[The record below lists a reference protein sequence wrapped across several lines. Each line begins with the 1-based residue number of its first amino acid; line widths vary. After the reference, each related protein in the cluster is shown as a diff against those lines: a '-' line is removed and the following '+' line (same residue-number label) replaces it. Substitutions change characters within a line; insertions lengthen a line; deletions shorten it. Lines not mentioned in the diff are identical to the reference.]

1 MEKQNNYPNKYDNFL
16 INLNFLNEKIINEIK
31 DKNFELILSLVE
43 KRSKLINI
51 IKIKNINSH
60 YLKEKLEL
68 DHKKI
73 IELLENF
80 KKITDD
86 EIKKIKKVRKL
97 HQHYKF
103 KD

>member
-1 MEKQNNYPNKYDNFL
+1 MEKLNNYPNKYDNFL

-31 DKNFELILSLVE
+31 DKNFELILSLIE
-43 KRSKLINI
+43 KRSELINI

-60 YLKEKLEL
+60 YLMEKLEL

-80 KKITDD
+80 KKTTDD
-86 EIKKIKKVRKL
+86 ELKKIKKVRKL